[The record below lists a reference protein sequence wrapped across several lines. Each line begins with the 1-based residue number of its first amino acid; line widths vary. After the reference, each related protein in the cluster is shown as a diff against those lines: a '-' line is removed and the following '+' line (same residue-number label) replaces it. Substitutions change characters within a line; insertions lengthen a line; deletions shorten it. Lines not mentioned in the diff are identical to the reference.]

1 MANTFNSQNNG
12 STLESGGE
20 LNSLMA
26 QEKAHVTM
34 HVNKFI
40 HPCEKIPNFIKAT
53 DLKEFSLEYDLKE
66 NKGIADALISLDKN
80 LIELLF
86 GGAKGKHSRVRRF

>member
-1 MANTFNSQNNG
+1 MAHTLNSVNG

-20 LNSLMA
+20 MKSQIA
-26 QEKAHVTM
+26 TGEAHVKM

-40 HPCEKIPNFIKAT
+40 HPCEKIPNFIKVQ
-53 DLKEFSLEYDLKE
+53 DLKGFSLEYEQKE
-66 NKGIADALISLDKN
+66 NKGIADSLITLDKN

-86 GGAKGKHSRVRRF
+86 GGSKGKHSRVRRF